1 MYDKSS
7 FINDS
12 ETDAL
17 CVMRAAEGVGVD
29 ESVQTKFIK
38 IVII

>member
-7 FINDS
+7 FINDD
-12 ETDAL
+12 ETDAV
-17 CVMRAAEGVGVD
+17 CVVRAAEDVRVS
-29 ESVQTKFIK
+29 ENVQAKFIK